1 MECSVGDIDLNRAQT
16 ETISDD
22 EIDREDLETTEGMA
36 VPQHE
41 DGLGMAGTV
50 EDSNT
55 AQIEDL
61 DEINEVPK
69 KPEEEP
75 EEGEISD
82 DNDGQEASVLDNGE
96 KDIAFEGGNMTVPA
110 LEPAPVT
117 VKPTSSSHGSRWS
130 SRSNGESRHGAW
142 TLRSEA
148 SAYSVQP
155 DKFYQFAWAK
165 GVQESPD
172 DSLGDP
178 VQDERLVK
186 SRKTGDSRALHRS
199 GSVDRKS
206 GWIVGDRGIEY
217 AKIMRSDDGYFFLQ
231 EGGDR
236 SDQRRG
242 EGRRERGDRV
252 SSERGGKSMSDKS
265 TRDYRNHSEERSFVY
280 DRDRRRSESRRS
292 CRDSRRRDGRGEG
305 DLEEGEIE
313 LKQAILADKT
323 AMDRHMK
330 GRDKEVGKLSD
341 KSYLKG
347 AGPVAY
353 VFLSEPQKDK
363 LLLDIASNVR
373 NVSVKDAQKSF
384 LGVCRQL
391 RRALRALR
399 DLNKDLSRAQG
410 KHVESQQRKVLALTR
425 DSFSGIRAAYA
436 VRNTAVG
443 KEQEQDTNAFPRLLE
458 LARNRCE
465 SLFTSKQVQ
474 ELESMM
480 QAIGYRSKVNELPKL
495 SRKFHQTEKGEERDL
510 KVGESSGNTSAT
522 TQLESE
528 STTDNS
534 ANARTLELG
543 DEAEQPLNLTVDLNI
558 CELSAEEQSFSAVDS
573 STAGAVGFGGWF
585 SYGPEQGDAQEYN
598 DIKET
603 DSLPAPK
610 ASAVV
615 VLNEDQSKRNSLF
628 LPEVGMEDRS
638 SKMKNAPGISES
650 GFVAHFDPVRALTF
664 YQEKFATKSQHTQSR
679 LPSPT
684 PSDEGGTVE
693 NSSNDVSTARPYSI
707 SFDEGK
713 QVGKDEEVP
722 RATVPDRFPPP
733 IAPSG
738 KEDYG
743 RATPSELT
751 LFPSSE
757 ITTMDDMN
765 SEGLQTKMVPP
776 RGSKKSR
783 DPRRRLDSHPIDLE
797 RPQSETGGDEGSE
810 QMQWLQENLMV
821 LSREPI
827 GPKQQASHASKE
839 SFRLNGELMSLL
851 TLATGG
857 GWSSEK
863 MQTTS
868 TTADAGPHINVDS
881 SNSTEGPS
889 QKKRQIDFVNEECSS
904 KRPRTAVILKEGDVA
919 RPKGLDL
926 ETVEPGDISKQ
937 PPSEI
942 ISSQSGELLK
952 QSTSGPESVVS
963 DSSKLR
969 MKPRDPRRALLGSI
983 LEKSKIMTLGVAKG
997 DGSSAASST
1006 EGVPEAKRDAVGNTS
1021 EPVFIGNTADKPSW
1035 TSSMVRNDNFHTE
1048 RPAGSSNV
1056 LAVVR
1061 TGSMTKNETL
1071 ITAGSAGLLRDSDLS
1086 SNIGRSDDLA
1096 KSSKLSVVEAK
1107 VDIARPPGRF
1117 DLNVSAAKHRDNVN
1131 HWDHLEPLLEGFDE
1145 KQKQAVRQER
1155 ARRIEEQ
1162 SRMFVARK
1170 LCLVLDLDHTLLN
1183 SAKFSEIE
1191 VEWEAKLQVN
1201 ELTERNKF
1209 GKEGSNR
1216 RELYRFQHMGMWT
1229 KLRPGIWNFLAR
1241 ASHLYELHV
1250 YTMGNKAYATE
1261 MAKLLDPTGTLFAGR
1276 VISKG
1281 DDGDVVDGDERPP
1294 KSKDLDGV
1302 LGMESAVVIID
1313 DSARVWP
1320 HHRHNLIVVERYM
1333 YFPCS
1338 RKQFG
1343 LPGPSLLEVGHDERE
1358 QDGMLASA
1366 LMVIEKIHYNFFS
1379 NPRLHEVDVRG
1390 ILAKE
1395 QRKVLAGCKLVFS
1408 RVFPQG
1414 EIQPHL
1420 HPLWQLAEQFGAVCS
1435 MGVDDGVTHVV
1446 AISLG
1451 TEKVNWALSTGRFVV
1466 RPSWLEASAI
1476 LYRRASE
1483 RDFAVT
1489 A

>member
-1 MECSVGDIDLNRAQT
+1 MECSIGDIDLNRAHIDT
-16 ETISDD
+16 MSDGETQ
-22 EIDREDLETTEGMA
+22 REDHGSMEGMG
-36 VPQHE
+36 VPQQE
-41 DGLGMAGTV
+41 DGLGLVGSI
-50 EDSNT
+50 EDSN
-55 AQIEDL
+55 AVQR
-61 DEINEVPK
+61 NEVNEAPK
-69 KPEEEP
+69 KPDQEEP

-82 DNDGQEASVLDNGE
+82 DNEGQEISVLDNGD
-96 KDIAFEGGNMTVPA
+96 KDASVEGDDVAVPLVETA
-110 LEPAPVT
+110 PAA
-117 VKPTSSSHGSRWS
+117 KASSSYGSRWS

-142 TLRSEA
+142 ALRSEA
-148 SAYSVQP
+148 SSYTVQP

-172 DSLGDP
+172 DSLGDSL
-178 VQDERLVK
+178 QEERLPK
-186 SRKTGDSRALHRS
+186 SRKTGENSRALHRS
-199 GSVDRKS
+199 GSGDRKS

-217 AKIMRSDDGYFFLQ
+217 AKVMRSDDGYFFLQ

-242 EGRRERGDRV
+242 EGRRERSDRG

-265 TRDYRNHSEERSFVY
+265 SRDYRNHSEERSSAY
-280 DRDRRRSESRRS
+280 DRERRRSETRRS
-292 CRDSRRRDGRGEG
+292 SRDCRRRDGRGEG

-313 LKQAILADKT
+313 LKQGTLADK
-323 AMDRHMK
+323 AAIDRHMK
-330 GRDKEVGKLSD
+330 GRDKDVGRPSD
-341 KSYLKG
+341 KAYLTG
-347 AGPVAY
+347 TGLVDY
-353 VFLSEPQKDK
+353 VCLSEPQKDK
-363 LLLDIASNVR
+363 LITEIANNVR
-373 NVSVKDAQKSF
+373 SVSVKDAQKSF
-384 LGVCRQL
+384 MGVCCQL

-399 DLNKDLSRAQG
+399 DLNKDLPRAQG
-410 KHVESQQRKVLALTR
+410 KHIEGQQRKVLALTR
-425 DSFSGIRAAYA
+425 DTFSGIRAAYA

-465 SLFTSKQVQ
+465 TLFTSKQLQ

-480 QAIGYRSKVNELPKL
+480 QAIGYRSRVAELAKL
-495 SRKFHQTEKGEERDL
+495 PRKASHQLEKGEERDS

-528 STTDNS
+528 SSTDNS

-558 CELSAEEQSFSAVDS
+558 CEISAEEQSLSAVDS
-573 STAGAVGFGGWF
+573 STAGTVGFGGWF

-598 DIKET
+598 DAKEPE
-603 DSLPAPK
+603 SL
-610 ASAVV
+610 SAATMRTMVD
-615 VLNEDQSKRNSLF
+615 LNEDQNKSNSLL
-628 LPEVGMEDRS
+628 LPEGDMKDRNVLR
-638 SKMKNAPGISES
+638 SKTKNARGINNS
-650 GFVAHFDPVRALTF
+650 GFVPHFDPVRDLTF
-664 YQEKFATKSQHTQSR
+664 YQEKFAGKSQATHNR

-693 NSSNDVSTARPYSI
+693 NNSNDVSIVGGYPA
-707 SFDEGK
+707 
-713 QVGKDEEVP
+713 GKDEELP
-722 RATVPDRFPPP
+722 QASETNLFPPLIGP
-733 IAPSG
+733 PG
-738 KEDYG
+738 KENGG

-757 ITTMDDMN
+757 LPTVEDGS
-765 SEGLQTKMVPP
+765 SEGLQTKLAPP

-783 DPRRRLDSHPIDLE
+783 DPRRRLDSQPLGLE
-797 RPQSETGGDEGSE
+797 LQPETGGDEGSE
-810 QMQWLQENLMV
+810 QMQWLQESSMV
-821 LSREPI
+821 LP
-827 GPKQQASHASKE
+827 GTKQQASQASQEALLPK
-839 SFRLNGELMSLL
+839 GELVSLL

-857 GWSSEK
+857 EWLPEQL
-863 MQTTS
+863 QTSS
-868 TTADAGPHINVDS
+868 TTADAGLQMTVDS

-889 QKKRQIDFVNEECSS
+889 QKKRQIDLLNEEIST

-919 RPKGLDL
+919 RPKGLEL
-926 ETVEPGDISKQ
+926 ETVEAADISKQ
-937 PPSEI
+937 GPSDT
-942 ISSQSGELLK
+942 ISSQSGVLLK
-952 QSTSGPESVVS
+952 QSASGVESVVS
-963 DSSKLR
+963 DSSKPR

-983 LEKSKIMTLGVAKG
+983 LEKSKAMALGVAKG
-997 DGSSAASST
+997 GSSAASST
-1006 EGVPEAKRDAVGNTS
+1006 EAVPQTNMDAVGSMS
-1021 EPVFIGNTADKPSW
+1021 EPALIRNLTDKSNW
-1035 TSSMVRNDNFHTE
+1035 TSSMVKNDNLPIE
-1048 RPAGSSNV
+1048 RPVSSANVLVIARTSSLAKNESLPIAGSTS
-1056 LAVVR
+1056 
-1061 TGSMTKNETL
+1061 
-1071 ITAGSAGLLRDSDLS
+1071 LLRDSDLS
-1086 SNIGRSDDLA
+1086 DNNGRSDDLSKISKVTVVDTKMNIA
-1096 KSSKLSVVEAK
+1096 K
-1107 VDIARPPGRF
+1107 PPGRF
-1117 DLNVSAAKHRDNVN
+1117 DLNLSAAKQRDNVN
-1131 HWDHLEPLLEGFDE
+1131 HWDHLEPLLEGLDE

-1162 SRMFVARK
+1162 SRMFVAKK

-1191 VEWEAKLQVN
+1191 VEWEAKLQAN

-1241 ASHLYELHV
+1241 ASNLYELHV

-1281 DDGDVVDGDERPP
+1281 DDGDIVDGDERPP

-1379 NPRLHEVDVRG
+1379 NPRLHEVDVRD

-1435 MGVDDGVTHVV
+1435 MGIDDGVTHVV

-1451 TEKVNWALSTGRFVV
+1451 TEKVNWALSTGRSVV

-1483 RDFAVT
+1483 RDFSVT